1 MLTNLWWLILHIEP
15 PWRTA
20 GQLDFLLYATV
31 ACAVNGTAITSKQQ
45 WCLFM
50 FCHAWH
56 SHACN
61 ITMCHQQIL
70 WNFWLTLTSPYQA
83 TVGQVRGIWPTA
95 VQASSLFTSKD
106 FFWDFYWTASTWKY
120 LAEMH
125 VCDIA
130 RMSAGLSI
138 YLWAYLFRT
147 LRQIF
152 CARYPSTAV
161 AWLFSGGVAIFY
173 VLPALWI
180 TSSLHIMARN
190 RLHDKGTYSKVIQQG
205 AAQQIWHDSTYTNW
219 PTRGQC

>member
-106 FFWDFYWTASTWKY
+106 FFSDFYWTASTWKY
-120 LAEMH
+120 LAEMY

-130 RMSAGLSI
+130 RMSVGLSI
-138 YLWAYLFRT
+138 YLSIYEHISSELFVKYFVHAT
-147 LRQIF
+147 HLLL
-152 CARYPSTAV
+152 
-161 AWLFSGGVAIFY
+161 WLGYSLEALQYFMYF
-173 VLPALWI
+173 LPY
-180 TSSLHIMARN
+180 
-190 RLHDKGTYSKVIQQG
+190 G
-205 AAQQIWHDSTYTNW
+205 
-219 PTRGQC
+219 